1 MKKILTLIALFAF
14 AISSYAQVSETSR
27 SMSQGKN
34 NALTIS
40 LKKSDKKSIEKRL
53 EKFLK
58 KNYDGKTKR
67 NKKSGEIFSDNSK
80 IEKMSSNAV
89 DIYAVVDDAG
99 DDTQLTVWFDLGG
112 AFLSSSIHADRYPAG
127 KKILTDFALTI
138 EKSNV
143 EDNLKSQKKSLGKL
157 EGNLKDLEKDEKK
170 LHKNIK
176 EWEEKIAKAKK
187 EIEEKK
193 SAQKNKTK
201 EIETQKRVVKE
212 VETKLKKL

>member
-1 MKKILTLIALFAF
+1 MTLLALLAF
-14 AISSYAQVSETSR
+14 AYSSYAQVTETSR

-34 NALTIS
+34 NALTVL
-40 LKKSDKKSIEKRL
+40 LKQTNKKEIEKRL

-89 DIYAVVDDAG
+89 DIYAVVDKQG

-112 AFLSSSIHADRYPAG
+112 AYLSSDMHVDRYPAG
-127 KKILTDFALTI
+127 EKILSDFALTV
-138 EKSNV
+138 EKANV
-143 EDNLKSQKKSLGKL
+143 EEELKSQKKSLGKL

-176 EWEEKIAKAKK
+176 EWEEKIAKAKN
-187 EIEEKK
+187 EIEEKQT
-193 SAQKNKTK
+193 AQKNKAK
-201 EIETQKRVVKE
+201 EIETQKQVVKE

>member
-1 MKKILTLIALFAF
+1 MKKILTIMVLFAF
-14 AISSYAQVSETSR
+14 AISTYAQVSETSR

-40 LKKSDKKSIEKRL
+40 LKKTDKKEIEKKL

-112 AFLSSSIHADRYPAG
+112 AYLSSAMHTDRFPAG
-127 KKILTDFALTI
+127 EKLLNDFALTVSKANI
-138 EKSNV
+138 ED
-143 EDNLKSQKKSLGKL
+143 ELKSQKKSLGKL

-170 LHKNIK
+170 IK
-176 EWEEKIAKAKK
+176 
-187 EIEEKK
+187 
-193 SAQKNKTK
+193 
-201 EIETQKRVVKE
+201 
-212 VETKLKKL
+212 